1 MLLFQADRPDFA
13 TTSTWYESTST
24 TVLFQQLD
32 RRWFISFSQLCHAR
46 SRQSDRTPFW
56 IALQWEESTYKLDQV
71 RISTDFPRFHS
82 TSVDIVTDQRSHT
95 VNFKRIRS
103 GIYIFFFFCYVSFRF
118 SLFFSQKSSR
128 IPKCIGLF
136 VLHVILHVE
145 I

>member
-103 GIYIFFFFCYVSFRF
+103 GIYFFFFVMFRF
-118 SLFFSQKSSR
+118 VFLFFSLKNHR
-128 IPKCIGLF
+128 IFPKCIGLF